1 MTPSGPVTLPSPV
14 TPSGPVTPAPGRR
27 PVRIANCSGFYGDW
41 LPAAAA
47 MVEGGPI
54 DVLTG
59 DYLAEL
65 TMLILWKARLKDP
78 AAGYAKTFLRQLE
91 QVLGTCLD
99 RGIKIV
105 VNAGGLNPAGL
116 AAEVDKV
123 AVVLGLRPAV
133 AYVTGDD
140 LLGQLDGLLT
150 AGTSLANLDTG
161 QPLAEA
167 GVEPVTANAYLGG
180 WPIAAALGAGA
191 DVVICPRV
199 TDAALTS
206 GPAAWWH
213 GWSRT
218 DWDRLA
224 GAVIA
229 GHVIECGPQATGGN
243 YPFLDEITDRR
254 YPGFPIAEV
263 SADGSSVITKH
274 NGTGGLVSAG
284 TVTAQL
290 LYEIAGPE
298 YPGPDVVA
306 HFDSVT
312 LTGEG
317 PDRVLISG
325 AKGSPPPPAL
335 KVALNYLGGYRNTMT
350 LVLTGLDIEEK
361 AAWARE
367 ELFGLLGGENRFEAV
382 DVRLLRFDK
391 PDAPANEQ
399 ATAHLR
405 ITVFGSDPGRVG
417 REFSDAVLGLAL
429 GGYAG
434 CHPTS
439 PPTPAAAYGVYWPTL
454 VPAGAVEQVV
464 VLPSGEHRV
473 VPHTAVRNG
482 GPAGAAGTCA
492 VDTETGARA
501 GGAAAGAGTGG
512 GAAAGGAG
520 TAARAGTIRV
530 PLGSIAGARSGDK
543 GGNAN
548 VGLWARDPAAF
559 GWLREE
565 LTVARLRSLL
575 PEAADLEIRRY
586 ELPNLAALNFVIVG
600 LLGRGV
606 AASARPDPQ
615 AKGLG
620 EYLRSRLVDVPA
632 ALLGR

>member
-1 MTPSGPVTLPSPV
+1 MTPAGPGHA
-14 TPSGPVTPAPGRR
+14 GPGHGAGPAARA
-27 PVRIANCSGFYGDW
+27 VRIANCSGFYGDW
-41 LPAAAA
+41 LPAARE
-47 MVEGGPI
+47 MVEGGPV

-65 TMLILWKARLKDP
+65 TMLILWKARQKDP
-78 AAGYAKTFLRQLE
+78 GAGYAKTFLLQLE

-116 AAEVDKV
+116 AAEVDKL
-123 AVVLGLRPAV
+123 AAGLGLRPAV
-133 AYVTGDD
+133 AYITGDD
-140 LLGQLDGLLT
+140 LVGGLDGLL
-150 AGTSLANLDTG
+150 ASGLDLANLDTG
-161 QPLAEA
+161 QSLAGA

-180 WPIAAALGAGA
+180 WAITEALAAGA
-191 DVVICPRV
+191 DLVICPRV

-213 GWSRT
+213 GWERA

-229 GHVIECGPQATGGN
+229 GHVIECGPQACGGN
-243 YPFLDEITDRR
+243 YPFPDEITDRR

-263 SADGSSVITKH
+263 SADGSAVITKH
-274 NGTGGLVSAG
+274 AGTGGLVSAG

-290 LYEIAGPE
+290 LYEIAGPD

-306 HFDSVT
+306 HFDTVR
-312 LTGEG
+312 LTDLGQH
-317 PDRVLISG
+317 RVRISG
-325 AKGSPPPPAL
+325 ARGSPPPDTL
-335 KVALNYLGGYRNTMT
+335 KVAVNYQGGYRNTMT

-361 AAWARE
+361 AAWARQ
-367 ELFGLLGGENRFEAV
+367 ELFGLLGGEDRFAAT
-382 DVRLLRFDK
+382 DVRLLRYDR

-405 ITVFGSDPGRVG
+405 ITVFGSDAGRVG
-417 REFSDAVLGLAL
+417 REFSNATMALAL

-434 CHPTS
+434 FHTTT
-439 PPTPAAAYGVYWPTL
+439 PPTPATGYGVYWPTL
-454 VPAGAVEQVV
+454 VPAGVVEQVV
-464 VLPSGEHRV
+464 VLPGGERRA
-473 VPHTAVRNG
+473 VPHTAAIIG
-482 GPAGAAGTCA
+482 AGAAA
-492 VDTETGARA
+492 TGRGAAEPCPA
-501 GGAAAGAGTGG
+501 GPGAAASATAA
-512 GAAAGGAG
+512 AAAGPAV
-520 TAARAGTIRV
+520 RV
-530 PLGSIAGARSGDK
+530 PLGRVAGARSGDK
-543 GGNAN
+543 GGTAN

-559 GWLREE
+559 AWLRGE
-565 LTVARLRSLL
+565 LTVERFRALL
-575 PEAADLEIRRY
+575 PEAAGLEVRRY

-632 ALLGR
+632 ALLGGAGEPARPAVGGDRR